1 MHILIFTDAD
11 LDGAGSA
18 LLLKEVF
25 DGHDVIIV
33 DTTEYRI
40 LNEFKNRWNT
50 LDHFDKIFVCDLS
63 LSEEQAE
70 AINRDNVVVVDHH
83 ETHSRHA
90 DKYTKAKSIVTP
102 YSSCTKLV
110 FDKFRSKINVTPEKE
125 ALVDLIDQ
133 YDSWSFDFPREMA
146 PAKLN
151 AIHYTYNKP
160 KTEKFIESFK
170 DGLRDYTPHEKGA
183 IKLHFKSFVEQ
194 LENPK
199 FYGKIKDFKVVSTFT
214 SKHVNEVANYMLD
227 KYDADVAIMVNLDI
241 KVVSFRKSRGVDLNL
256 GKLAEKL
263 CDGGGSHNLAGG
275 KLTETFANWTK
286 TLSPIE

>member
-25 DGHDVIIV
+25 TGHEVIIV
-33 DTTEYRI
+33 ETSEYRI

-63 LSEEQAE
+63 LNEEQAI
-70 AINRDNVVVVDHH
+70 AINRSNVVVVDHH
-83 ETHSRHA
+83 ETHS
-90 DKYTKAKSIVTP
+90 KFVEQYTKAKAVVTP
-102 YSSCTKLV
+102 YSSCTQLI
-110 FDKFRSKINVTPEKE
+110 FDKFKSKINVTPEKK
-125 ALVDLIDQ
+125 ALVKLIDQ
-133 YDSWSFDFPREMA
+133 YDSWSFDFPREME

-151 AIHYTYNKP
+151 AIYYGYNKP
-160 KTEKFIESFK
+160 KTEKFIDSFK
-170 DGLRDYTPHEKGA
+170 GGLRDYTAHERGA

-199 FYGKIKDFKVVSTFT
+199 FTGKIKDYKVVSTFVT
-214 SKHVNEVANYMLD
+214 KHANEVANYMLD

-241 KVVSFRKSRGVDLNL
+241 KVVSFRKQRGVQLDL

-263 CDGGGSHNLAGG
+263 CDGGGAHNLAGG
-275 KLTETFANWTK
+275 KLTDTFANWTQ
-286 TLSPIE
+286 TLTPIQ